1 MNEHTLKI
9 LDYETIKETI
19 STYAMTESGRQRVLA
34 IMPLY
39 NVKQIQALLAEVDEA
54 SVILGK
60 SSSVPISGLDG
71 IETIVKQF
79 NKGVALRTH
88 HFTKLLSFIED
99 GLKMKRFMKD
109 KEMLAPRV
117 SSYVYG
123 IEELPEIASEIRRCI
138 RNGRV
143 DDISSKELSKVR
155 KQLAIANDRLKDKL
169 NTIIKSAKY
178 KSYLQ
183 DAIVSERGGRFC
195 VSVKKEYKGK
205 IKGSILDSSA
215 SGSTLYVEPEEA
227 ASIQDQINLLLT
239 QEEMES
245 EKILSYLTGLAE
257 SNEKQLLQSLE
268 VMVHYDVL
276 FAKAKYSRVIG
287 GSAPAIHDQMTI
299 FLKNAR
305 HPLIGDKAIPL
316 NLEIGKN
323 YQALVITGP
332 NTGGKTVVLK
342 TVGLLVLMAQSGFHI
357 PAEKESSIGIY
368 QQILLDI
375 GDGQSIEQNLSTF
388 SSHITNIIS
397 ILKKTNEYSLVLLDE
412 LGSGTDPGEGM
423 GLASVILEKIH
434 QKGATMLATTH
445 YSEIKDF
452 AEREEGFIN
461 GSMDFDIETLQPTYS
476 LKIGKG
482 GESQAFSIAL
492 RLGMH
497 PELIEKAHAI
507 TYKENKKYGK
517 DQQYDSFEKRELEK
531 QVSVNRYK
539 AKQHKSKQIEV
550 KPYNKG
556 DNVLIKATNEHGIVY
571 NGPDNGGNYMVFVKG
586 VKRTINQKR
595 IQLHISAE
603 ELYPEDYDFDIIF
616 ESAENRKKAVQ
627 MRKKHSD
634 LTIDHE

>member
-143 DDISSKELSKVR
+143 DDMASKELSKVR
-155 KQLAIANDRLKDKL
+155 KQLAISNDRLKDKL

-287 GSAPAIHDQMTI
+287 GSAPAIHDQKTI

-305 HPLIGDKAIPL
+305 HPQIGDKAIPL
-316 NLEIGKN
+316 NLEIGMN

-517 DQQYDSFEKRELEK
+517 DQQYDSFEKKELEK

-539 AKQHKSKQIEV
+539 AKQHKPKQIEV

-586 VKRTINQKR
+586 MKRTINQKR